1 MSGISLHLFVIGGKD
16 DMNEVSFVD
25 TTLRD
30 GQASLWAMGMRTG
43 MILPVAEKMDQAG
56 FEAIEMIGI
65 AFVKKCVRELR
76 EDPWQRIRLVRE
88 RIRKTPLRA
97 IRGRHIAGFQITPE
111 SIEILCIERLAAH
124 GIRQVRI
131 SDSSN
136 TVAVW
141 RQHVH
146 TARDAGLQTIV
157 NLIYTISPRHTD
169 EYYAGKAGDAAAL
182 KVDRICLKD
191 PGGLLTPE
199 RTRTL
204 VPVVLQNARGIPVE
218 LHTHCNTGLGPL
230 CCLEAIKLG
239 IRSVNT
245 AIPPLADSSSNP
257 SVFNVASNAR
267 ALGYTP
273 TVDEEALKLVERHFT
288 TIAQREGLPIGV
300 PLHYDCFHYMHQVP
314 GGMISNFRHQLSK
327 VGLDGKLQ
335 AVLEETAKV
344 RAEFGY
350 PIMVTPY
357 SQFVGV
363 QAAMNVILG
372 ERYKAIPDEVVQYAL
387 GLWGEEE
394 SSSMDPDIRDRI
406 LGTPRAAELANWHP
420 PQPSLK
426 EVRRKFGGPGV
437 SDDDLLLR
445 YFAGEDEVAS
455 MRAAGPSETTI
466 GARLPLMR
474 LVEKLIKRT
483 ACNYIR
489 VQKGAHSLT
498 LGRGLNKP

>member
-1 MSGISLHLFVIGGKD
+1 MGISLHLFVIGGKD

-76 EDPWQRIRLVRE
+76 EDPWQRR
-88 RIRKTPLRA
+88 
-97 IRGRHIAGFQITPE
+97 
-111 SIEILCIERLAAH
+111 
-124 GIRQVRI
+124 
-131 SDSSN
+131 
-136 TVAVW
+136 
-141 RQHVH
+141 
-146 TARDAGLQTIV
+146 
-157 NLIYTISPRHTD
+157 
-169 EYYAGKAGDAAAL
+169 
-182 KVDRICLKD
+182 
-191 PGGLLTPE
+191 
-199 RTRTL
+199 
-204 VPVVLQNARGIPVE
+204 
-218 LHTHCNTGLGPL
+218 
-230 CCLEAIKLG
+230 
-239 IRSVNT
+239 
-245 AIPPLADSSSNP
+245 
-257 SVFNVASNAR
+257 
-267 ALGYTP
+267 
-273 TVDEEALKLVERHFT
+273 
-288 TIAQREGLPIGV
+288 
-300 PLHYDCFHYMHQVP
+300 
-314 GGMISNFRHQLSK
+314 MISNFRHQLSK

-350 PIMVTPY
+350 PTMVTPY

-445 YFAGEDEVAS
+445 YFAGEDEVAT

-483 ACNYIR
+483 ACNYIQ
-489 VQKGAHSLT
+489 VQKGTKSLT
-498 LGRGLNKP
+498 LGRGYNQP